1 MSDTPQKSTVNAHKI
16 VATNVMINDD
26 LRLGKLLKDIQICK
40 NYKVSIFMIAY
51 DTISFLYQT
60 FYELFCIIILFSSK
74 ITNMRTYL

>member
-1 MSDTPQKSTVNAHKI
+1 MSDTPQKSTVNVHKI

>member
-1 MSDTPQKSTVNAHKI
+1 MSETPQKSTVNVHKI

-26 LRLGKLLKDIQICK
+26 LRLGKILKDIQICK

-60 FYELFCIIILFSSK
+60 FYELLSIIILFSSK
-74 ITNMRTYL
+74 ITSMHTSL